1 MLPCFDFCTKLLPTK
16 YNYESLYLYYISAM
30 TNASGLGI
38 IPWCVSIF
46 ICISS
51 VSAKFYLEL
60 SSWKLFSLKPNYVV
74 QYIEPSHSLIRP
86 KTTSVDVICKLR
98 HSTGLGYFCRAWI
111 LWNTYRRKE
120 QESVV
125 SCLFHTKS
133 CRKPHKKLTST
144 YILHATLLQPYYTST
159 SIL

>member
-1 MLPCFDFCTKLLPTK
+1 MTSVLNYFQPNTIMKVCICITLVQWLMLVVWGSFPGVL
-16 YNYESLYLYYISAM
+16 
-30 TNASGLGI
+30 
-38 IPWCVSIF
+38 VF

-74 QYIEPSHSLIRP
+74 QYIVHSIPSHSLIRP

-98 HSTGLGYFCRAWI
+98 RSTGLGYFCRAWI

-120 QESVV
+120 QERV
-125 SCLFHTKS
+125 SCLFHSKS
-133 CRKPHKKLTST
+133 CRKPHKKLTFT